1 MSSLFQLKLSYES
14 WDNIFERNYV
24 NIIFNN
30 FLTPIFYSIFIKKNI
45 TFHQKYNL

>member
-14 WDNIFERNYV
+14 WDNIFEGNYV

-30 FLTPIFYSIFIKKNI
+30 F
-45 TFHQKYNL
+45 